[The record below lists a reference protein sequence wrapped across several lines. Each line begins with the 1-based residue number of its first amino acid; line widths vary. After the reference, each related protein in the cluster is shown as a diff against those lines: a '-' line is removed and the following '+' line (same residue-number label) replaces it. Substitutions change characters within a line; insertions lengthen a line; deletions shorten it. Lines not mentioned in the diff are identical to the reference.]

1 MIGNG
6 MFRYFSDKY
15 DVSGTLKGEYKNYKL
30 ESHENIFQNVDL
42 KNFKSFVKVLDIVSP
57 DVVLNCSGIIKQKS
71 NEYNEEE
78 HRYLNSEI
86 PFLISDLT
94 FKKNFRL
101 INFST
106 DCVFDGLKG
115 SYKDDDIPNAQ
126 DIYGSSKALGEVR
139 KANCLT
145 IRTSTIGLEI
155 DNKHGLLEWFLD
167 QDTKTIQ
174 GYENAIYSGLT
185 TNELAKYL
193 DHILVNFQDLWGV
206 YNMASEKISKYKLL
220 SILSE
225 KLEYCTIVV
234 EKNMDFICDRSLD
247 GRLLDNL
254 TEFKASNWEKML
266 SDLAIEINNRA
277 KNEQNLS

>member
-1 MIGNG
+1 
-6 MFRYFSDKY
+6 
-15 DVSGTLKGEYKNYKL
+15 
-30 ESHENIFQNVDL
+30 
-42 KNFKSFVKVLDIVSP
+42 
-57 DVVLNCSGIIKQKS
+57 
-71 NEYNEEE
+71 
-78 HRYLNSEI
+78 
-86 PFLISDLT
+86 
-94 FKKNFRL
+94 
-101 INFST
+101 
-106 DCVFDGLKG
+106 LKG

-126 DIYGSSKALGEVR
+126 DIYGRSKALGEVR
-139 KANCLT
+139 KENCLT

-167 QDTKTIQ
+167 QNTKTIQ

-185 TNELAKYL
+185 TKELAKYL
-193 DHILVNFQDLWGV
+193 EHILVNFHDLWGV

-234 EKNMDFICDRSLD
+234 EKNTDFICDRSLN
-247 GRLLDNL
+247 GELLDNL

-277 KNEQNLS
+277 KNEQNL